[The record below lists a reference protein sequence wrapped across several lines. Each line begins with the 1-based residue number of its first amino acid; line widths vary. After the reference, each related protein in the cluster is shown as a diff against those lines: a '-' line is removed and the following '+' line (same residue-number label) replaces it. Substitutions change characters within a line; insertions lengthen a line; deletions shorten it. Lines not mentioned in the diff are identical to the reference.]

1 MARRVSFAALESRS
15 ARLRLK
21 IRRRPYSGPS
31 LARGI
36 ALMYR
41 RNKTNGTWVL
51 KASNGHGAY
60 WTKAFALADD
70 FEDADA
76 KTVLTFYQA
85 QDEAKKLAR
94 GDDDLDNK
102 PITVDGALKAYRR
115 DLEARGANPYNADW
129 PRLHLTNVLQSKP
142 VALLTATELKKW
154 RDGLLGTMAPST
166 INRLCGCLC
175 AALEQAAQH
184 DKRIQNRDA
193 WETGLAG
200 LPNAQEVRNV
210 ILSDDTVRELIAAA
224 YNLDHQFGLLTDTLA
239 ITGAR
244 PSQAVRLRVED
255 LHDHPLRPKLMMP
268 KSAKGGGRNRAVKKA
283 ERYSLPI
290 TAQLAARLKAASRG
304 RPEGAPLLLQTDGS
318 PWNKNPGQY
327 YHRQIDNA
335 VTAIGLD
342 PAEVTMYCLRHS
354 SIVRMLLRN
363 VPIRLVASLH
373 NTSVAMIEKHYS
385 KYITEHSD
393 DISRKAL
400 LQHEPLGSK
409 HVVGLAVSGTCD
421 PRRSRHRRGLVAA
434 NSQPGLLVATNGTT
448 GIC

>member
-1 MARRVSFAALESRS
+1 MARKVSFSALESRS
-15 ARLRLK
+15 ARLKLK
-21 IRRRPYSGPS
+21 IRRRPHSGPS

-76 KTVLTFYQA
+76 QNVLTFYQA
-85 QDEAKKLAR
+85 QDQAKKLAR
-94 GDDDLDNK
+94 GDDGNPDSA
-102 PITVDGALKAYRR
+102 PITVDSALKAYRT

-129 PRLHLTNVLQSKP
+129 PRLHLTSVLLSKP
-142 VALLTATELKKW
+142 VALLAAIELKKW

-166 INRLCGCLC
+166 INRLGRCLC

-200 LPNAQEVRNV
+200 LPNAQQVRN
-210 ILSDDTVRELIAAA
+210 IIISDDKVRELIAAA
-224 YNLDHQFGLLTDTLA
+224 YDLNSQFGLLTDTLA
-239 ITGAR
+239 VTGAR

-268 KSAKGGGRNRAVKKA
+268 KSAKGGGRNRSVKKT
-283 ERYSLPI
+283 ERYSVPI
-290 TAQLAARLKAASRG
+290 TPQLAAKLKAAARG
-304 RPEGAPLLLQTDGS
+304 RLDDAPLLLQSDGR
-318 PWNKNPGQY
+318 PWDKNPGQN
-327 YHRQIDNA
+327 YHRQVDNA

-363 VPIRLVASLH
+363 VPIRLVATLH
-373 NTSVAMIEKHYS
+373 NTSAAMIERHYS
-385 KYITEHSD
+385 RHITEHCID
-393 DISRKAL
+393 DITRA
-400 LQHEPLGSK
+400 
-409 HVVGLAVSGTCD
+409 
-421 PRRSRHRRGLVAA
+421 
-434 NSQPGLLVATNGTT
+434 GLLSEPTPAADNVVALAG
-448 GIC
+448 